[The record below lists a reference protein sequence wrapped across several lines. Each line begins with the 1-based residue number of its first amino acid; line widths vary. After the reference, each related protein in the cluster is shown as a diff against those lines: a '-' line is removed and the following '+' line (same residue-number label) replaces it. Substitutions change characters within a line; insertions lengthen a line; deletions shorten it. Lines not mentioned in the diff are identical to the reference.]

1 MATDSKDKG
10 TLDMFSPVELK
21 DLLEAS
27 KLYAKTLQR
36 KINTETNPQIKQIHS
51 ATLAGVQMTIRR
63 LETLKRQQS

>member
-1 MATDSKDKG
+1 MATDAKDKG
-10 TLDMFSPVELK
+10 TFDMFSPVELK

-51 ATLAGVQMTIRR
+51 ATLAGVQLTIGR
-63 LETLKRQQS
+63 LETLKGQQS